1 MNIDDILL
9 ATENPNKKDSAALI
23 PSFDTYANW
32 VTRNI
37 HSYSEDLTRME
48 GEIDLALVNSNHDY
62 CHPINGAVTSDFK
75 YRSGKYHYDIDLR
88 LKTGD
93 PIFSTFEGVIRISQC
108 STSYENIMIVRH
120 DNGLERLCVPFLEGI
135 K

>member
-1 MNIDDILL
+1 
-9 ATENPNKKDSAALI
+9 
-23 PSFDTYANW
+23 
-32 VTRNI
+32 
-37 HSYSEDLTRME
+37 ME

-75 YRSGKYHYDIDLR
+75 YSIDLR